1 MEIQIVVIAAE
12 VIAGVLL
19 AMLYIKSRIPKQ
31 TIEQQA
37 QLISALKDRVDTLE
51 QAHTSNQKAIGTLE
65 GQIKV
70 YKELPLQEI
79 ARSLQVLETL
89 PANMQKMHEE
99 SNKELI
105 DYLRGNKLTPLAA

>member
-1 MEIQIVVIAAE
+1 MVAAE
-12 VIAGVLL
+12 VMAAIFL
-19 AMLYIKSRIPKQ
+19 AMLYVKSRIPKQ
-31 TIEQQA
+31 TIEQQS

-51 QAHTSNQKAIGTLE
+51 AAHTSNQKAIGTLE

-79 ARSLQVLETL
+79 AKSLQVLETL
-89 PANMQKMHEE
+89 PADMQKMHKE

-105 DYLRGNKLTPLAA
+105 NYLRGNKLTPLAA